1 LLLSPLAQAQCA
13 QCWKTPIEPDRR
25 SPCPPQRRAL
35 PNTSTNTDVTVVVIQ
50 TLECITYLLLSPLA
64 QARCAQCWKTPIEPD
79 RRSPCPPQRRALPSS
94 LHTSAAA
101 SHTHSCETRLIH
113 ARQQVPCIHDTSVL
127 LLNNCVQH
135 DVNDH
140 SLDEPRLP
148 S

>member
-1 LLLSPLAQAQCA
+1 MYYLLAVVASSTSPV
-13 QCWKTPIEPDRR
+13 
-25 SPCPPQRRAL
+25 CPVLENTHRAGQKVAL
-35 PNTSTNTDVTVVVIQ
+35 PATTPRTAFLFAHQRCS
-50 TLECITYLLLSPLA
+50 IT
-64 QARCAQCWKTPIEPD
+64 
-79 RRSPCPPQRRALPSS
+79 
-94 LHTSAAA
+94 
-101 SHTHSCETRLIH
+101 HTHSCETRLIH